1 MGNVYRYRRCLFK
14 DDLLYLSANCILDNL
29 NGHRKTLVKDDLLW
43 GSPIKKLIGIDEGNK
58 NIIKVIETKTK
69 RFDIKLFLNKRII
82 VSVNTSCILAK
93 KEKKKDCSYY
103 SHLSVGPA
111 VQALV
116 YHVLVFLHV
125 IVDHT
130 SLTVDCT

>member
-1 MGNVYRYRRCLFK
+1 MGSVYRYRRCLFK
-14 DDLLYLSANCILDNL
+14 DDLSYLSANCILDNL

-93 KEKKKDCSYY
+93 KEKKKK
-103 SHLSVGPA
+103 
-111 VQALV
+111 
-116 YHVLVFLHV
+116 
-125 IVDHT
+125 IVHIIHT
-130 SLTVDCT
+130 